1 LLLLATAK
9 DGLKKRENKIQERR
23 QATTNAKGK
32 NNETQWDPPISESLS
47 LSLKETD
54 LENKNINK

>member
-1 LLLLATAK
+1 LFLLLLLLATAK

-32 NNETQWDPPISESLS
+32 NNETQ
-47 LSLKETD
+47 
-54 LENKNINK
+54 